1 MLVARINDCDTA
13 NGPGVGIS
21 VWFQGCTLHCKG
33 CHNQQLW
40 PFEGTNIDPMS
51 LSKMIKWI
59 IKDKGRDM
67 YSYIAILGG
76 EPLDQDN
83 TQLWLFLGSLNELNL
98 PVILW
103 TGYPL
108 KKVPRSLL
116 DYDKVDYIITG
127 AYIERKRNPNFF
139 SGSQNQRIYRV
150 KRDGTCIDRT
160 QKARSCNSWADF
172 LKVAHA
178 VDGRTV
184 LGSN

>member
-13 NGPGVGIS
+13 NGPGIGIS

-40 PFEGTNIDPMS
+40 PFEGTDINPISLAEEIKYMVEVHNID
-51 LSKMIKWI
+51 
-59 IKDKGRDM
+59 M
-67 YSYIAILGG
+67 YDYIAILGG
-76 EPLDQDN
+76 EPLDQDIA
-83 TQLWLFLGSLNELNL
+83 QLWTFLENLAGANL
-98 PVILW
+98 PIILW
-103 TGYPL
+103 TGYGI
-108 KKVPRSLL
+108 KDVPDVLTDGSTI
-116 DYDKVDYIITG
+116 DYIITG

-150 KRDGTCIDRT
+150 QRDGTCVDCT
-160 QKARSCNSWADF
+160 QKARSCNSWTEF
-172 LKVAHA
+172 LQVVHA

>member
-21 VWFQGCTLHCKG
+21 VWFQGCSLHCKG

-40 PFEGTNIDPMS
+40 PFEGTTIINPVELADQ
-51 LSKMIKWI
+51 IKWTVKI
-59 IKDKGRDM
+59 NKDM
-67 YSYIAILGG
+67 YDYIAILGG
-76 EPLDQDN
+76 EPLDQD
-83 TQLWLFLGSLNELNL
+83 TDQLWLFLEQLNELDL

-103 TGYPL
+103 TGYSL
-108 KKVPRSLL
+108 KDVPKSLINTGR
-116 DYDKVDYIITG
+116 VDYIITG

-150 KRDGTCIDRT
+150 EWDGTCIDCT
-160 QKARSCNSWADF
+160 EKARACNSWAEF

-178 VDGRTV
+178 VDREV
-184 LGSN
+184 VRGSD